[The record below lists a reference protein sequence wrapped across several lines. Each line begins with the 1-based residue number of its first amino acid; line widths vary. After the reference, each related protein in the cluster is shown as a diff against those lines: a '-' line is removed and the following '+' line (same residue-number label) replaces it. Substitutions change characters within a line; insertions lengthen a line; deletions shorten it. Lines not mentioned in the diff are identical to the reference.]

1 MCRTGTRARGRDA
14 IVRILLNA
22 HADDPGSC
30 VCITGLHRRLVEAG
44 VDATLNDWDHYD
56 RYDVAVFMAY
66 DDDMA
71 AARSANPRI
80 RIVLAD
86 PKQSAPRH
94 LAVAREADFLM
105 VSSVEQ
111 RDVFYRHNRNV
122 LIHYMFPPM
131 LAVDRVHVAKDP
143 IVIGYHG
150 NRVHLECMFETVTP
164 ALNALAKARRIEFWA
179 LYNVDLLGRACIG
192 LPDPALVPVRHI
204 QWSQERAPGS
214 FVSRVFYEDF
224 AQVDIGIM
232 PNAIPIRDRLAA
244 LESTAYPES
253 EFAYEP
259 FDHLIRFKASTN
271 PGRLYPFSRLGI
283 PVVADFTPSASQFI
297 RDGESGF
304 IVSSP
309 HGWFEALGS
318 LASSADLR
326 NRTARGLRETVDRAY
341 DRQVDD
347 FLDFCARPLRKS
359 VPVFDGIPTADDELE
374 RLERYQRP
382 RGPGRLNRI
391 GRRLRRAVA
400 DESD

>member
-1 MCRTGTRARGRDA
+1 MN
-14 IVRILLNA
+14 IVLNA
-22 HADDPGSC
+22 HVDDPGSAA
-30 VCITGLHRRLVEAG
+30 CITGLHRRLVDTG

-66 DDDMA
+66 DHDMP
-71 AARSANPRI
+71 AARKANPRI
-80 RIVLAD
+80 RVALAD
-86 PKQSAPRH
+86 PKQAGADY
-94 LAVAREADFLM
+94 LAAARDADFLM

-122 LIHYMFPPM
+122 LVHFMFTPM
-131 LAVDRVHVAKDP
+131 RTIDRVHVDRDP
-143 IVIGYHG
+143 IAIGYHG

-179 LYNVDLLGRACIG
+179 LYNIERLGRASIG
-192 LPDPALVPVRHI
+192 LPDPALMTIRHI
-204 QWSQERAPGS
+204 QWSPNA
-214 FVSRVFYEDF
+214 FFDDF
-224 AQVDIGIM
+224 AKVDIGIM
-232 PNAIPIRDRLAA
+232 PTAIPIRDRLAA

-271 PGRLYPFSRLGI
+271 PGRLYPFARLGI

-297 RDGESGF
+297 RDGESGL

-326 NRTARGLRETVDRAY
+326 NRTARGLREAVDRAY
-341 DRQVDD
+341 DRQIGD
-347 FLDFCARPLRKS
+347 FLDFCAMPLRKD
-359 VPVFDGIPTADDELE
+359 VPVFDGIPTADDELA
-374 RLERYQRP
+374 RLERYERP
-382 RGPGRLNRI
+382 QGPGRLNRI

-400 DESD
+400 GQSD